1 MDVHILYWF
10 IMEFIEDGMEYD
22 PRKRCLADQALDLGG
37 APLFRQN
44 NMDPEMLDNGGFL
57 HLGIQK
63 STRVRFGKKRCI
75 YNYIYVCIY
84 ICIYVYIYIHI
95 YILSTHWI
103 WINPRN
109 FVD

>member
-75 YNYIYVCIY
+75 YNYIYMC
-84 ICIYVYIYIHI
+84 VYIYIHI